1 MNNEELLKLIPKDAV
16 GAFSFDENGNV
27 INLDTK
33 KIIVFKDGTLNNGQN

>member
-1 MNNEELLKLIPKDAV
+1 MNNEELLNLIPKDAV

-33 KIIVFKDGTLNNGQN
+33 KIVVYANGTLAE